1 MPSVHKKIIDIISN
15 IIELIKFPAVVLDKK
30 SNINL
35 FNSTFKNIFL
45 DNEDNEKK
53 GTILLDII
61 QSQENKE
68 KIQFFLN
75 NPSKS
80 PFLANTSKDLLE
92 PFIYNLLNLL
102 NALEIKTTNLTSIN
116 VVYKNNIFE
125 LILIRLSLSNK
136 ELFLAIFISPK
147 ITDTENANNIIL
159 LNKKID
165 FLNKKIEILTS
176 ITNKVLTTTK
186 AFTETLLLD
195 GYYKDPEVSKN
206 LISIIDKEVKEGIKL
221 ILNILKLN
229 IIETLNLNKQRINSY
244 DYFLSIAQ
252 NFNPK
257 VIDFNT
263 VNSKSVIFKYFIQP
277 NLPSTSIDTDK
288 FTLAIN
294 NILDNA
300 LKFQDLNKEKNY
312 IDFKV
317 VYESKE
323 NYIDITISDNGI
335 GIENITNI
343 GEPFRTF
350 SNKSG
355 LGLGLYV
362 AKNILKAHNCEIEI
376 NSTPNKGT
384 TFTIKLPV

>member
-1 MPSVHKKIIDIISN
+1 MSNIHKKIIDIISN
-15 IIELIKFPAVVLDKK
+15 LVELIKFPAVVLDKK
-30 SNINL
+30 SNITL
-35 FNSTFKNIFL
+35 FNSIFKNIFL
-45 DNEDNEKK
+45 DNENNEKK
-53 GTILLDII
+53 EIILLDII

-80 PFLANTSKDLLE
+80 PFLANISKDLLE

-125 LILIRLSLSNK
+125 LILIRLILSNK

-147 ITDTENANNIIL
+147 AMDTENTNNIIL
-159 LNKKID
+159 LNKEID
-165 FLNKKIEILTS
+165 FLNKKIEILAS
-176 ITNKVLTTTK
+176 IINKVLTTTK

-206 LISIIDKEVKEGIKL
+206 LISIIDKEAKEGIKL
-221 ILNILKLN
+221 ILNILKLK
-229 IIETLNLNKQRINSY
+229 ETLNLNRQRINSY

-252 NFNPK
+252 NFNSK

-263 VNSKSVIFKYFIQP
+263 VNSKNVLFKYFIQP
-277 NLPSTSIDTDK
+277 NLPPIFIDIDK

-300 LKFQDLNKEKNY
+300 LKFQDLDKEENY

-317 VYESKE
+317 VYESNE
-323 NYIDITISDNGI
+323 NYINIIISDNGI
-335 GIENITNI
+335 GIEDTSNI
-343 GEPFRTF
+343 GEPFKTF
-350 SNKSG
+350 SSKSG

-362 AKNILKAHNCEIEI
+362 AKNILKEHDCNLEI

>member
-1 MPSVHKKIIDIISN
+1 MSSIHKKIIDIISN
-15 IIELIKFPAVVLDKK
+15 LVELIKFPAVVLDKK
-30 SNINL
+30 SNITL
-35 FNSTFKNIFL
+35 FNSIFKNIFL
-45 DNEDNEKK
+45 DNENNEKK

-80 PFLANTSKDLLE
+80 PFLANISKDLLE

-125 LILIRLSLSNK
+125 LMLIRLTLSNK
-136 ELFLAIFISPK
+136 ELFLAIFIPPK
-147 ITDTENANNIIL
+147 TIDTEKSNNIVL
-159 LNKKID
+159 LNKEID
-165 FLNKKIEILTS
+165 FLNKKIEILAS
-176 ITNKVLTTTK
+176 IINKVLTTTK

-206 LISIIDKEVKEGIKL
+206 LISIIDKEAKEGIKL
-221 ILNILKLN
+221 ILNILKLK
-229 IIETLNLNKQRINSY
+229 ETLNLNKQRINSY

-263 VNSKSVIFKYFIQP
+263 VNSKNVLFKYFIQP
-277 NLPSTSIDTDK
+277 NLPSISIDTDK

-300 LKFQDLNKEKNY
+300 LKFQDLDKEENY

-317 VYESKE
+317 VYESNE
-323 NYIDITISDNGI
+323 NYINITISDNGI
-335 GIENITNI
+335 GIEDTSNI
-343 GEPFRTF
+343 GEPFKTF
-350 SNKSG
+350 SSKSG

-362 AKNILKAHNCEIEI
+362 AKNILKKHSCNLEI
-376 NSTPNKGT
+376 NSIPNKGT

>member
-1 MPSVHKKIIDIISN
+1 MSSIHKKIIDIISN
-15 IIELIKFPAVVLDKK
+15 LIELIKFPAVVLDKK
-30 SNINL
+30 SNITL
-35 FNSTFKNIFL
+35 FNSIFKNIFL
-45 DNEDNEKK
+45 DNENNEKK

-80 PFLANTSKDLLE
+80 PFLANISKDLLE

-125 LILIRLSLSNK
+125 LILIRLILSNK
-136 ELFLAIFISPK
+136 ELFLAIFIPPK
-147 ITDTENANNIIL
+147 TIDTENTNNIIL
-159 LNKKID
+159 LNKEID
-165 FLNKKIEILTS
+165 FLNKKIEILAS
-176 ITNKVLTTTK
+176 IINKVLTTTK

-206 LISIIDKEVKEGIKL
+206 LISIIDKEAKEGIKL
-221 ILNILKLN
+221 ILNILKLK
-229 IIETLNLNKQRINSY
+229 ETLNLNKQKINTY

-252 NFNPK
+252 NFNSK

-263 VNSKSVIFKYFIQP
+263 VNSKNVLFKYFIQP
-277 NLPSTSIDTDK
+277 NLPPISIDTDK

-300 LKFQDLNKEKNY
+300 LKFQDLDKEENY

-317 VYESKE
+317 VYESNE
-323 NYIDITISDNGI
+323 NYINITISDNGI
-335 GIENITNI
+335 GIEDTSNI
-343 GEPFRTF
+343 GEPFKTF
-350 SNKSG
+350 SSKSG

-362 AKNILKAHNCEIEI
+362 AKNILKAHNCNLEI
-376 NSTPNKGT
+376 NSTLNKGT

>member
-1 MPSVHKKIIDIISN
+1 MSSVHKKIIDIISN
-15 IIELIKFPAVVLDKK
+15 LVELIKFPAVVLDKK
-30 SNINL
+30 SNITL
-35 FNSTFKNIFL
+35 FNSIFKNIFL
-45 DNEDNEKK
+45 DNENNEKK
-53 GTILLDII
+53 EIILLDII

-80 PFLANTSKDLLE
+80 PFLANISKDLLE

-102 NALEIKTTNLTSIN
+102 NTLEIKTTNLTSIN

-125 LILIRLSLSNK
+125 LILIRLILSNK

-147 ITDTENANNIIL
+147 AIDTENTNNIIL
-159 LNKKID
+159 LNKEID
-165 FLNKKIEILTS
+165 FLNKKIEILAS
-176 ITNKVLTTTK
+176 IINKVLTTTK

-206 LISIIDKEVKEGIKL
+206 LISIIDKEAKEGIKL
-221 ILNILKLN
+221 ILNILKLK
-229 IIETLNLNKQRINSY
+229 ETLNLNRQRINTY

-252 NFNPK
+252 NFNSK

-263 VNSKSVIFKYFIQP
+263 VNSKNVLFKYFIQP
-277 NLPSTSIDTDK
+277 NLPPISIDIDK

-300 LKFQDLNKEKNY
+300 LKFQDLDKEENY

-317 VYESKE
+317 VYESNE
-323 NYIDITISDNGI
+323 NYINITISDNGI
-335 GIENITNI
+335 GIEDTSNI
-343 GEPFRTF
+343 GEPFKTF
-350 SNKSG
+350 SSKSG

-362 AKNILKAHNCEIEI
+362 AKNILKKHDCNLEI
-376 NSTPNKGT
+376 NSTLNKRT
-384 TFTIKLPV
+384 TFTIKLPL

>member
-1 MPSVHKKIIDIISN
+1 MSSVHKKIIDIISN
-15 IIELIKFPAVVLDKK
+15 LIELIKFPAVVLDKK
-30 SNINL
+30 SNIIL
-35 FNSTFKNIFL
+35 FNSIFKNIFL
-45 DNEDNEKK
+45 DNENNEKK

-80 PFLANTSKDLLE
+80 PFLANISKDLLE

-125 LILIRLSLSNK
+125 LILIRLILSNK

-147 ITDTENANNIIL
+147 AMDTENTNNIIL
-159 LNKKID
+159 LNKEID
-165 FLNKKIEILTS
+165 FLNKKIEILAS
-176 ITNKVLTTTK
+176 IINKVLTTTK

-206 LISIIDKEVKEGIKL
+206 LISIIDKEAKEGIKL
-221 ILNILKLN
+221 ILNILKLK
-229 IIETLNLNKQRINSY
+229 ETLNLNRQRINSY

-252 NFNPK
+252 NFNSK

-263 VNSKSVIFKYFIQP
+263 VNSKNVLFKYFIQP
-277 NLPSTSIDTDK
+277 NLPLISIDIDK

-300 LKFQDLNKEKNY
+300 LKFQDLDKEENY

-317 VYESKE
+317 VYESNE
-323 NYIDITISDNGI
+323 NYINIIISDNGI
-335 GIENITNI
+335 GIEDTSNI
-343 GEPFRTF
+343 GEPFKTF
-350 SNKSG
+350 SSKSG

-362 AKNILKAHNCEIEI
+362 AKNILKEHDCNLEI

-384 TFTIKLPV
+384 TFIIKLPL

>member
-1 MPSVHKKIIDIISN
+1 MSIVHKKIIDIISN
-15 IIELIKFPAVVLDKK
+15 LIELIKFPAVVLDKK
-30 SNINL
+30 SNITL
-35 FNSTFKNIFL
+35 FNSIFKNIFL
-45 DNEDNEKK
+45 DNENNEKK
-53 GTILLDII
+53 ETILLDMI

-80 PFLANTSKDLLE
+80 PFLANISKDLLE

-125 LILIRLSLSNK
+125 LILIRLTLSNK

-147 ITDTENANNIIL
+147 TIDTENTNNIVL
-159 LNKKID
+159 LNKEID
-165 FLNKKIEILTS
+165 FLNKKIEILAS
-176 ITNKVLTTTK
+176 IINKVLTTTK

-206 LISIIDKEVKEGIKL
+206 LISIIDKEAKEGIKL
-221 ILNILKLN
+221 ILNILKLK
-229 IIETLNLNKQRINSY
+229 ETLNLNRQRINSY

-252 NFNPK
+252 NFNSK

-263 VNSKSVIFKYFIQP
+263 VNSKNVLFKYFIQP
-277 NLPSTSIDTDK
+277 NLPSVSIDTDK

-300 LKFQDLNKEKNY
+300 LKFQDLDKEENY

-317 VYESKE
+317 VYESNE
-323 NYIDITISDNGI
+323 NYINITISDNGL
-335 GIENITNI
+335 GIEDTSNI
-343 GEPFRTF
+343 GEPFKTF
-350 SNKSG
+350 SSKSG

-362 AKNILKAHNCEIEI
+362 AKNILKAHNCNLET

>member
-1 MPSVHKKIIDIISN
+1 MSSIHKKIIDIISN
-15 IIELIKFPAVVLDKK
+15 LIELIKFPAVVLDKK
-30 SNINL
+30 SNITL
-35 FNSTFKNIFL
+35 FNSIFKNIFL
-45 DNEDNEKK
+45 DNENNEKK

-80 PFLANTSKDLLE
+80 PFLANISKDLLE

-125 LILIRLSLSNK
+125 LMLIRLILSNK
-136 ELFLAIFISPK
+136 ELFLAIFIPPK
-147 ITDTENANNIIL
+147 TIDTENTNNIVL
-159 LNKKID
+159 LNKEID
-165 FLNKKIEILTS
+165 FLNKKIEILAS
-176 ITNKVLTTTK
+176 IINKVLTTTK

-206 LISIIDKEVKEGIKL
+206 LISIIDKEAKEGIKL
-221 ILNILKLN
+221 ILNILKLK
-229 IIETLNLNKQRINSY
+229 ETLNLNKQKINTY

-252 NFNPK
+252 NFNSK

-263 VNSKSVIFKYFIQP
+263 VNSKSVLFKYFIQP
-277 NLPSTSIDTDK
+277 NLPSVSIDIDK

-300 LKFQDLNKEKNY
+300 LKFQDLDKEENY

-317 VYESKE
+317 VYESNE
-323 NYIDITISDNGI
+323 NYINITISDNGI
-335 GIENITNI
+335 GIKDTSNI
-343 GEPFRTF
+343 GEPFKTF
-350 SNKSG
+350 SSKSG

-362 AKNILKAHNCEIEI
+362 AKNILKKHNCNLEI
-376 NSTPNKGT
+376 NSTLNKGT

>member
-1 MPSVHKKIIDIISN
+1 MSSIHKKIIDIISN
-15 IIELIKFPAVVLDKK
+15 LVELIKFPAVVLDKK
-30 SNINL
+30 SNITL
-35 FNSTFKNIFL
+35 FNSIFKNIFL
-45 DNEDNEKK
+45 DNENNEKK

-80 PFLANTSKDLLE
+80 PFLANISKDLLE

-125 LILIRLSLSNK
+125 LMLIRLTLSNK
-136 ELFLAIFISPK
+136 ELFLAIFIPPK
-147 ITDTENANNIIL
+147 TIDTEKSNNIVL
-159 LNKKID
+159 LNKEID
-165 FLNKKIEILTS
+165 FLNKKIEILAS
-176 ITNKVLTTTK
+176 IINKVLTTTK

-206 LISIIDKEVKEGIKL
+206 LISIIDKEAKEGIKL
-221 ILNILKLN
+221 ILNILKLK
-229 IIETLNLNKQRINSY
+229 ETLNLNKQRINSY

-263 VNSKSVIFKYFIQP
+263 VNSKNVLFKYFIQP
-277 NLPSTSIDTDK
+277 NLPSVSIDTDK

-300 LKFQDLNKEKNY
+300 LKFQDLDKEENY

-317 VYESKE
+317 VYESNE
-323 NYIDITISDNGI
+323 NYINITISDNGI
-335 GIENITNI
+335 GIEDTSNI
-343 GEPFRTF
+343 GEPFKTF
-350 SNKSG
+350 SSKSG

-362 AKNILKAHNCEIEI
+362 AKNILKKHSCNLEI
-376 NSTPNKGT
+376 NSTPHKGT

>member
-1 MPSVHKKIIDIISN
+1 MSSIHKKIIDIISN
-15 IIELIKFPAVVLDKK
+15 LVELIKFPAAVLDKK
-30 SNINL
+30 SNITL
-35 FNSTFKNIFL
+35 FNSIFKNIFL
-45 DNEDNEKK
+45 DNENNEKK

-80 PFLANTSKDLLE
+80 LFLSNISKDLLE

-125 LILIRLSLSNK
+125 LMLIRLILSNK
-136 ELFLAIFISPK
+136 ELFLAIFIPPK
-147 ITDTENANNIIL
+147 TIDTEKSNNIVL
-159 LNKKID
+159 LNKEID
-165 FLNKKIEILTS
+165 FLNKKIEILAS
-176 ITNKVLTTTK
+176 IINKVLTTTK

-206 LISIIDKEVKEGIKL
+206 LISIIDKEAKEGIKL
-221 ILNILKLN
+221 ILNIVKLK
-229 IIETLNLNKQRINSY
+229 ETLNLNKQRINSY

-263 VNSKSVIFKYFIQP
+263 VNSKNVLFKYFIQP
-277 NLPSTSIDTDK
+277 NLPSVSIDTDK

-300 LKFQDLNKEKNY
+300 LKFQDLDKEENY

-317 VYESKE
+317 VYESNE
-323 NYIDITISDNGI
+323 NYINITISDNGI
-335 GIENITNI
+335 GIEDTSNI
-343 GEPFRTF
+343 GEPFKTF
-350 SNKSG
+350 SSKSG

-362 AKNILKAHNCEIEI
+362 AKNILKKHDCNLEI

>member
-1 MPSVHKKIIDIISN
+1 MSIVHKKIIDIISN
-15 IIELIKFPAVVLDKK
+15 LIELIKFPAVVLDKK
-30 SNINL
+30 SNITL
-35 FNSTFKNIFL
+35 FNSIFKNIFL
-45 DNEDNEKK
+45 DNENNEKK
-53 GTILLDII
+53 ETILLDII

-80 PFLANTSKDLLE
+80 PFLANISKDLLE

-125 LILIRLSLSNK
+125 LMLIRLTLSNK

-147 ITDTENANNIIL
+147 TIDTENTNNIVL
-159 LNKKID
+159 LNKEID
-165 FLNKKIEILTS
+165 FLNKKIEILAS
-176 ITNKVLTTTK
+176 IINKVLTTTK

-206 LISIIDKEVKEGIKL
+206 LISIIDKEAKEGIKL
-221 ILNILKLN
+221 ILNILKLK
-229 IIETLNLNKQRINSY
+229 ETLNLNRQRINSY

-252 NFNPK
+252 NFNSK

-263 VNSKSVIFKYFIQP
+263 VNSKNVLFKYFIQP
-277 NLPSTSIDTDK
+277 NLPSISIDIDK

-300 LKFQDLNKEKNY
+300 LKFQDLDKEENY

-317 VYESKE
+317 VYESNE
-323 NYIDITISDNGI
+323 NYINIIISDNGI
-335 GIENITNI
+335 GIEDTSNI
-343 GEPFRTF
+343 GEPFKTF
-350 SNKSG
+350 SSKSG

-362 AKNILKAHNCEIEI
+362 AKNILKKHDCNLEI
-376 NSTPNKGT
+376 NSTLNKGT
-384 TFTIKLPV
+384 TFTIKLPL

>member
-1 MPSVHKKIIDIISN
+1 MSSVHKKIIDIISN
-15 IIELIKFPAVVLDKK
+15 LIELIKFPAVVLDKK
-30 SNINL
+30 SNITL
-35 FNSTFKNIFL
+35 FNSIFKNIFL
-45 DNEDNEKK
+45 DNENNEKK
-53 GTILLDII
+53 EIILLDII

-80 PFLANTSKDLLE
+80 PFLANISKDLLE

-125 LILIRLSLSNK
+125 LILIRLILSNK

-147 ITDTENANNIIL
+147 AMDTENTNNIIL
-159 LNKKID
+159 LNKEID
-165 FLNKKIEILTS
+165 FLNKKIEILAS
-176 ITNKVLTTTK
+176 IINKVLTTTK

-206 LISIIDKEVKEGIKL
+206 LISIIDKEAKEGIKL
-221 ILNILKLN
+221 ILNILKLK
-229 IIETLNLNKQRINSY
+229 ETLNLNRQRINTY
-244 DYFLSIAQ
+244 DYFQSIAQ
-252 NFNPK
+252 NFNSK

-263 VNSKSVIFKYFIQP
+263 VNSKNVLFKYFIQP
-277 NLPSTSIDTDK
+277 NLPPISIDIDK

-300 LKFQDLNKEKNY
+300 LKFQDLDKEENY

-317 VYESKE
+317 FYESNE
-323 NYIDITISDNGI
+323 NYINITISDNGI
-335 GIENITNI
+335 GIEDTINI
-343 GEPFRTF
+343 GEPFKTF
-350 SNKSG
+350 SSKSG

-362 AKNILKAHNCEIEI
+362 AKNILKKHECNLEI
-376 NSTPNKGT
+376 NSTLNRGT
-384 TFTIKLPV
+384 TFTIKLPL

>member
-1 MPSVHKKIIDIISN
+1 MSSVHKKIIDIISN
-15 IIELIKFPAVVLDKK
+15 LIELIKFPAVVLDKK
-30 SNINL
+30 SNITL
-35 FNSTFKNIFL
+35 FNSIFKNIFL
-45 DNEDNEKK
+45 DNENNEKK

-80 PFLANTSKDLLE
+80 PFLANISKDLLE

-125 LILIRLSLSNK
+125 LILIRLILSNK

-147 ITDTENANNIIL
+147 AMDTENTNNIIL
-159 LNKKID
+159 LNKEID
-165 FLNKKIEILTS
+165 FLNKKIEILAS
-176 ITNKVLTTTK
+176 IINKVLTTTK

-206 LISIIDKEVKEGIKL
+206 LISIIDKEAKEGIKL
-221 ILNILKLN
+221 ILNILKLK
-229 IIETLNLNKQRINSY
+229 ETLNLNRQRINSY

-252 NFNPK
+252 NFNSK

-263 VNSKSVIFKYFIQP
+263 VNSKNVLFKYFIQP
-277 NLPSTSIDTDK
+277 NLPLISIDIDK

-300 LKFQDLNKEKNY
+300 LKFQDLDKEENY

-317 VYESKE
+317 VYESNE
-323 NYIDITISDNGI
+323 NYINIIISDNGI
-335 GIENITNI
+335 GIEDTSNI
-343 GEPFRTF
+343 GEPFKTF
-350 SNKSG
+350 SSKSG

-362 AKNILKAHNCEIEI
+362 AKNILKEHDCNLEI

-384 TFTIKLPV
+384 TFIIKLPL

>member
-1 MPSVHKKIIDIISN
+1 MSIVHKKIIDIISN
-15 IIELIKFPAVVLDKK
+15 LIELIKFPAVVLDKK
-30 SNINL
+30 SNITL
-35 FNSTFKNIFL
+35 FNSIFKNIFL
-45 DNEDNEKK
+45 DNENNEKK
-53 GTILLDII
+53 ETILLDMI

-68 KIQFFLN
+68 KIQLFLN

-80 PFLANTSKDLLE
+80 PFLANISKDLLE
-92 PFIYNLLNLL
+92 PFIHNLLNLL

-125 LILIRLSLSNK
+125 LILIRLTLSNK

-147 ITDTENANNIIL
+147 TIDTENTNNIVL
-159 LNKKID
+159 LNKEID
-165 FLNKKIEILTS
+165 FLNKKIEILAS
-176 ITNKVLTTTK
+176 IINKVLTTTK

-206 LISIIDKEVKEGIKL
+206 LISIIDKEAKEGIKL
-221 ILNILKLN
+221 ILNILK
-229 IIETLNLNKQRINSY
+229 IKETLNLNKQRINSY

-252 NFNPK
+252 NFDPK

-263 VNSKSVIFKYFIQP
+263 VNSKNVLFKYFIQP
-277 NLPSTSIDTDK
+277 NLPSVSIDTDK

-300 LKFQDLNKEKNY
+300 LKFQDLDKEENY

-317 VYESKE
+317 FYESNE
-323 NYIDITISDNGI
+323 NYINIIISDNGI
-335 GIENITNI
+335 GIEDTSNI
-343 GEPFRTF
+343 GEPFKTF
-350 SNKSG
+350 SSKSG

-362 AKNILKAHNCEIEI
+362 AKNILKKHDCNLEI

>member
-1 MPSVHKKIIDIISN
+1 MSSIHKKIIDVISN
-15 IIELIKFPAVVLDKK
+15 LVELIKFPAVVLDKK
-30 SNINL
+30 SNITL
-35 FNSTFKNIFL
+35 FNSIFKNVFL
-45 DNEDNEKK
+45 DNENNEKK

-80 PFLANTSKDLLE
+80 PFLTNISKDLLE

-125 LILIRLSLSNK
+125 LMLIRLTLSNK

-147 ITDTENANNIIL
+147 TIDTENTNNIVL
-159 LNKKID
+159 LNKEID
-165 FLNKKIEILTS
+165 FLNKKIEILAS
-176 ITNKVLTTTK
+176 IINKVLTTTK

-206 LISIIDKEVKEGIKL
+206 LISIIDKEAKEGIKL
-221 ILNILKLN
+221 ILNIVKLK
-229 IIETLNLNKQRINSY
+229 ETLNLNKQRINSY

-263 VNSKSVIFKYFIQP
+263 VNSKNVLFKYFIQP
-277 NLPSTSIDTDK
+277 NLPPISIDIDK

-300 LKFQDLNKEKNY
+300 LKFQDLDKEENY

-317 VYESKE
+317 VYESNE
-323 NYIDITISDNGI
+323 NYINITISDNGI
-335 GIENITNI
+335 GIEDTSNI
-343 GEPFRTF
+343 GEPFKTF
-350 SNKSG
+350 SSKSG

-362 AKNILKAHNCEIEI
+362 AKNILKKHDCNLEI
-376 NSTPNKGT
+376 NSTLNKGT
-384 TFTIKLPV
+384 TFTIKLPL

>member
-1 MPSVHKKIIDIISN
+1 MSSVHKKIIDIISN
-15 IIELIKFPAVVLDKK
+15 LVELIKFPAVVLDKK
-30 SNINL
+30 SNITL
-35 FNSTFKNIFL
+35 FNSIFKNIFL
-45 DNEDNEKK
+45 DNENNEKK
-53 GTILLDII
+53 EIILLDII

-80 PFLANTSKDLLE
+80 PFLTNISKDLLE

-125 LILIRLSLSNK
+125 LILIRLILSNK

-147 ITDTENANNIIL
+147 AMDTENTNNIIL
-159 LNKKID
+159 LNKEID
-165 FLNKKIEILTS
+165 FLNKKIEILAS
-176 ITNKVLTTTK
+176 IINKVLTTTK

-206 LISIIDKEVKEGIKL
+206 LISIIDKEAKEGIKL
-221 ILNILKLN
+221 ILNILKLK
-229 IIETLNLNKQRINSY
+229 ETLNLNRQRINSY
-244 DYFLSIAQ
+244 DYFLNIAQ
-252 NFNPK
+252 NFNSK

-263 VNSKSVIFKYFIQP
+263 VNFKNVLFKYFIQP
-277 NLPSTSIDTDK
+277 NLPPISIDIDK

-300 LKFQDLNKEKNY
+300 LKFQDLDKEENY

-317 VYESKE
+317 VYESNE
-323 NYIDITISDNGI
+323 NYINITISDNGL
-335 GIENITNI
+335 GIEDTSNI
-343 GEPFRTF
+343 GEPFKTF
-350 SNKSG
+350 SSKSG

-362 AKNILKAHNCEIEI
+362 AKNILKKHDCNLEI
-376 NSTPNKGT
+376 NSTLNKGT
-384 TFTIKLPV
+384 TFIIKLPL

>member
-1 MPSVHKKIIDIISN
+1 MSSIHKKIIDIISN
-15 IIELIKFPAVVLDKK
+15 LVELIKFPAVVLDKK
-30 SNINL
+30 SNITL
-35 FNSTFKNIFL
+35 FNSIFKNIFL
-45 DNEDNEKK
+45 DNENNEKK

-80 PFLANTSKDLLE
+80 PFLANISKDLLE

-125 LILIRLSLSNK
+125 LMLIRLTLSNK
-136 ELFLAIFISPK
+136 ELFLAIFIPPK
-147 ITDTENANNIIL
+147 TIDTEKSNNIVL
-159 LNKKID
+159 LNKEID
-165 FLNKKIEILTS
+165 FLNKKIEILAS
-176 ITNKVLTTTK
+176 IINKVLTTTK

-206 LISIIDKEVKEGIKL
+206 LISIIDKEAKEGIKL
-221 ILNILKLN
+221 ILNILKLK
-229 IIETLNLNKQRINSY
+229 ETLNLNKQRINSY

-263 VNSKSVIFKYFIQP
+263 VNSKNVLFKYFIQP
-277 NLPSTSIDTDK
+277 NLPSISIDTDK

-300 LKFQDLNKEKNY
+300 LKFQDLDKEENY

-317 VYESKE
+317 VYESNE
-323 NYIDITISDNGI
+323 NYINITISDNGI
-335 GIENITNI
+335 GIEDTSNI
-343 GEPFRTF
+343 GEPFKTF
-350 SNKSG
+350 SSKSG

-362 AKNILKAHNCEIEI
+362 AKNILKKHDCNLEI

>member
-1 MPSVHKKIIDIISN
+1 MSSIHKKIIDVISN
-15 IIELIKFPAVVLDKK
+15 LVELIKFPAVVLDKK
-30 SNINL
+30 SNITL
-35 FNSTFKNIFL
+35 FNSIFKNVFL
-45 DNEDNEKK
+45 DNENNEKK

-80 PFLANTSKDLLE
+80 PFLANVSKDLLE
-92 PFIYNLLNLL
+92 PFIDNLLNLL
-102 NALEIKTTNLTSIN
+102 NALEIKTTNLISIN

-125 LILIRLSLSNK
+125 LILIRLTLCNK

-147 ITDTENANNIIL
+147 AIDTENTNNIVL
-159 LNKKID
+159 LNKEID
-165 FLNKKIEILTS
+165 FLNKKIEILAS
-176 ITNKVLTTTK
+176 IINKVLTTTK

-206 LISIIDKEVKEGIKL
+206 LISIIDKEAKEGIKL
-221 ILNILKLN
+221 ILNIVKLK
-229 IIETLNLNKQRINSY
+229 ETLNLNKQRINSY

-263 VNSKSVIFKYFIQP
+263 VNSKNVLFKYFIQP
-277 NLPSTSIDTDK
+277 NLPSVSIDTDK

-300 LKFQDLNKEKNY
+300 LKFQDLDKEENY

-317 VYESKE
+317 VYESNE
-323 NYIDITISDNGI
+323 NYINITISDNGL
-335 GIENITNI
+335 GIEDTSNI
-343 GEPFRTF
+343 GEPFKTF
-350 SNKSG
+350 SSKSG

-362 AKNILKAHNCEIEI
+362 AKNILKKHDCNLEI
-376 NSTPNKGT
+376 NSTLNKGT
-384 TFTIKLPV
+384 TFTLKLPV

>member
-1 MPSVHKKIIDIISN
+1 MSSVHKKIIDIISN
-15 IIELIKFPAVVLDKK
+15 LIELIKFPAVVLDKK
-30 SNINL
+30 SNITL
-35 FNSTFKNIFL
+35 FNSIFKNIFL
-45 DNEDNEKK
+45 DNENNEKK
-53 GTILLDII
+53 EIILLDII

-80 PFLANTSKDLLE
+80 PFLANISKDLLE

-125 LILIRLSLSNK
+125 LILIRLILSNK

-147 ITDTENANNIIL
+147 AIDTENTNNIIL
-159 LNKKID
+159 LNKEID
-165 FLNKKIEILTS
+165 FLNKKIEILAS
-176 ITNKVLTTTK
+176 IINKVLTTTK

-195 GYYKDPEVSKN
+195 GYYKDPEVAKN
-206 LISIIDKEVKEGIKL
+206 LISIIDKEAKEGIKL
-221 ILNILKLN
+221 ILNILKLK
-229 IIETLNLNKQRINSY
+229 ETLNLNRQRINTY

-252 NFNPK
+252 NFNSK

-263 VNSKSVIFKYFIQP
+263 VNSKNVLFKYFIQP
-277 NLPSTSIDTDK
+277 NLPPISIDIDK

-300 LKFQDLNKEKNY
+300 LKFQDLDKEENY

-317 VYESKE
+317 VYESNE
-323 NYIDITISDNGI
+323 NYINITISDNGL
-335 GIENITNI
+335 GIEDTINI
-343 GEPFRTF
+343 GEPFKTF
-350 SNKSG
+350 SSKSG

-362 AKNILKAHNCEIEI
+362 AKNILKKHECNLEI
-376 NSTPNKGT
+376 NSTLNRGT
-384 TFTIKLPV
+384 TFTIKLPL

>member
-1 MPSVHKKIIDIISN
+1 MSSVHKKIIDIISN
-15 IIELIKFPAVVLDKK
+15 LIELIKFPAVVLDKK
-30 SNINL
+30 SNITL
-35 FNSTFKNIFL
+35 FNSIFKNIFL
-45 DNEDNEKK
+45 DNENNEKK
-53 GTILLDII
+53 EIILLDII

-80 PFLANTSKDLLE
+80 PFLANISKDLLE

-125 LILIRLSLSNK
+125 LILIRLILSNK

-147 ITDTENANNIIL
+147 AIDTENTNNIIL
-159 LNKKID
+159 LNKEID
-165 FLNKKIEILTS
+165 FLNKKIEILAS
-176 ITNKVLTTTK
+176 IINKVLTTTK

-195 GYYKDPEVSKN
+195 GYYKDPEVAKN
-206 LISIIDKEVKEGIKL
+206 LISIIDKEAKEGIKL
-221 ILNILKLN
+221 ILNILKLK
-229 IIETLNLNKQRINSY
+229 ETLNLNRQRINTY

-252 NFNPK
+252 NFNSK

-263 VNSKSVIFKYFIQP
+263 VNSKNVLFKYFIQP
-277 NLPSTSIDTDK
+277 NLPPISIDIDK

-300 LKFQDLNKEKNY
+300 LKFQDLDKEENY

-317 VYESKE
+317 FYESNE
-323 NYIDITISDNGI
+323 NYINITISDNGL
-335 GIENITNI
+335 GIEDTINI
-343 GEPFRTF
+343 G
-350 SNKSG
+350 
-355 LGLGLYV
+355 
-362 AKNILKAHNCEIEI
+362 
-376 NSTPNKGT
+376 
-384 TFTIKLPV
+384 